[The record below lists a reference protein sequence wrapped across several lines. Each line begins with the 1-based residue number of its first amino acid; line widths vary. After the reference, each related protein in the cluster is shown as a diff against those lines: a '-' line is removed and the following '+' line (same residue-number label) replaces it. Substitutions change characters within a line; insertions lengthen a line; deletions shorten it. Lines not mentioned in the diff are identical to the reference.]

1 MGVLRESGRTRVTLT
16 TLTSPEEAQ
25 DELLD
30 AVRDA
35 AGSDFEVFGEVGR
48 IKDGAIAYLARD
60 LSTTQLVMLRLTAE
74 PQGRNNY
81 GLDVARELDASIPSP
96 ESTCPRCGTPVRSWG
111 RFCTQCGV
119 DLWTDPRAGQPR
131 SKEALLEAVR
141 EATRDKYEILGEM
154 PKAGGGIVYFAREL
168 GTGKVEALRVRSEG
182 GDGYSIGLTGVLRSL
197 ADSIARYRP
206 SDPRGPRRR

>member
-1 MGVLRESGRTRVTLT
+1 MGVLREAGRTRVSLGTLT
-16 TLTSPEEAQ
+16 RPEETS

-30 AVRDA
+30 AVRGV

-60 LSTTQLVMLRLTAE
+60 LNTTKLVMLRLIAE
-74 PQGRNNY
+74 SAGGNNY

-131 SKEALLEAVR
+131 SKESLLEAVR
-141 EATRDKYEILGEM
+141 EATREKYEILGEM
-154 PKAGGGIVYFAREL
+154 PKAGGGIVYFARDMQ
-168 GTGKVEALRVRSEG
+168 TGRLEALRVRSEG
-182 GDGYSIGLTGVLRSL
+182 GDGYSVGLTGVLRSL
-197 ADSIARYRP
+197 ADSIAEYRP
-206 SDPRGPRRR
+206 PDPRRR

>member
-1 MGVLRESGRTRVTLT
+1 MGVLRESGRTRLSLAALT
-16 TLTSPEEAQ
+16 RPEETR

-60 LSTTQLVMLRLTAE
+60 LSTTKLVMLRLTAE
-74 PQGRNNY
+74 SGGKNF
-81 GLDVARELDASIPSP
+81 GLDVARELDASIASP

-131 SKEALLEAVR
+131 SKESLLEAVR
-141 EATRDKYEILGEM
+141 EATREKYEILGEM
-154 PKAGGGIVYFAREL
+154 PKAGGGIVYFARDV
-168 GTGKVEALRVRSEG
+168 GTGKLEALRVRSEG
-182 GDGYSIGLTGVLRSL
+182 GDGYSVGLTGVLRGL
-197 ADSIARYRP
+197 ADSIAEYRP
-206 SDPRGPRRR
+206 PDPRDPRNR